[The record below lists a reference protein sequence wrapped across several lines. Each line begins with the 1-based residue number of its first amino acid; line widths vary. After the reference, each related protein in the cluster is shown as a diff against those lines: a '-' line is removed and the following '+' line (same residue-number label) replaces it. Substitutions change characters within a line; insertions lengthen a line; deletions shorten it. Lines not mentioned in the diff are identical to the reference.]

1 MSWRVVIVTRI
12 APVLAGFDAVVR
24 DAGHEPVALMSMRDV
39 DGRYGS
45 LPTSAS
51 S

>member
-24 DAGHEPVALMSMRDV
+24 DVGHEPVALLCVRRRTAVSP
-39 DGRYGS
+39 S
-45 LPTSAS
+45 AAATS
-51 S
+51 

>member
-24 DAGHEPVALMSMRDV
+24 AVGHEPVALM
-39 DGRYGS
+39 
-45 LPTSAS
+45 
-51 S
+51 